1 MSGIKGKIGLM
12 TASFVMMSFLTPNS
26 VLARIAESFPGTSL
40 ETVQM
45 VTTMPSLIAIGVAL
59 LIGKATPYLYKRT
72 LIMVSECFYLIGG
85 LFPCFF
91 HQRIELLL
99 FGAAILGIGLGA
111 MLTCVAA
118 LICDCY
124 DEEESS
130 RLMGIQAAFI
140 SGGGMVFLWLG
151 GQLGSG
157 KWENCFLAYLLVIP
171 ILLIDWFC
179 LPKGKLDGKQAQR
192 GARRKIPGEVWFYGI
207 LGFFVYLFI
216 TVYQSNVP
224 MLVEIR
230 SMGGPAESSYAS
242 MSYTFAGMIA
252 GCLTGKIIGKIGRR
266 IFPGAVLLALVGMTV
281 GFFSGQLFM
290 LCLAGMFC
298 GAAFSTFT
306 PAGNFYAA
314 QGGGDQNRSVCIAI
328 FTSFSNFGQAV
339 SPIVIGFLM
348 RPFSIEQRFL
358 GAAVAFGVLVPAAVW
373 GARRKKA

>member
-1 MSGIKGKIGLM
+1 MDRKKGKIGLM

-59 LIGKATPYLYKRT
+59 LIGKMTPYFYKKT
-72 LIMVSECFYLIGG
+72 LILISECFYLAGG
-85 LFPCFF
+85 LFPYFF
-91 HQRIELLL
+91 HQRIAFLLL
-99 FGAAILGIGLGA
+99 GAAILGIGLGI
-111 MLTCVAA
+111 MLICVAA

-124 DEEESS
+124 DEKESS

-151 GQLGSG
+151 GQLGRRQ
-157 KWENCFLAYLLVIP
+157 WEHCFLAYLLVFA
-171 ILLIDWFC
+171 ILAVDLFC
-179 LPKGKLDGKQAQR
+179 LPKGKLDGKR
-192 GARRKIPGEVWFYGI
+192 TKGEARQPVPKEVWFYAI

-242 MSYTFAGMIA
+242 MSYTFAGMVA
-252 GCLTGKIIGKIGRR
+252 GCLTGRIIGKIGRR
-266 IFPGAVLLALVGMTV
+266 IFPAAVLLAMAGMTL
-281 GFFSGQLFM
+281 GFFSGQLWM
-290 LCLAGMFC
+290 LCLAGMFG

-314 QGGGDQNRSVCIAI
+314 LRGKDRNRSVCIAV

-339 SPIVIGFLM
+339 SPLVIGVLM

-358 GAAVAFGVLVPAAVW
+358 GAAAAFVVLFAAAAW
-373 GARRKKA
+373 GTCRKP